1 MSTPTLVARP
11 VPGYRDWRGDAA
23 CRDVDPELFFPDGD
37 VKSVRAQVA
46 MAKLICRRC
55 PVSAT
60 CLSWALASGQEAGIW
75 GGLTE
80 AERHRLLRRTR
91 PGSTAPFR
99 SAASAPAWRA
109 TPASSP

>member
-1 MSTPTLVARP
+1 MSTPTEVARP
-11 VPGYRDWRGDAA
+11 VPGYRDWRDAAA

-46 MAKLICRRC
+46 MAKLTCRRC
-55 PVSAT
+55 PVSTT

-99 SAASAPAWRA
+99 SAASAPVWRA